1 MTAPA
6 LAPRADL
13 DRALSLDLPA
23 LLAAARKRRDEA
35 DAHIRLLLAYGLEF
49 DTTPRRLSLTRLARI
64 SGKSRGTLRA
74 GRAYTAS
81 DVARLSALLGRAPN
95 ARGGG

>member
-1 MTAPA
+1 MPAPA
-6 LAPRADL
+6 VAPRADL

-23 LLAAARKRRDEA
+23 LLAAARKRRDDA

-49 DTTPRRLSLTRLARI
+49 DTPGRLSLTRLARI

-74 GRAYTAS
+74 GRAYTRA
-81 DVARLSALLGRAPN
+81 DVARLSALLGRAPR
-95 ARGGG
+95 AKEGG